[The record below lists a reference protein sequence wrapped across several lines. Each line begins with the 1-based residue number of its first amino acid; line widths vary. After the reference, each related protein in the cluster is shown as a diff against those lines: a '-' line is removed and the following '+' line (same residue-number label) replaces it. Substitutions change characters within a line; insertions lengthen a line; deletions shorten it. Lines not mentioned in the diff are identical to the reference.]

1 MLLAAGSPGSPQ
13 VRALLRA
20 PRCGLGF
27 NLNSLFVLPPAP
39 LPAQVRFLPEPPS
52 VRTALPRA
60 VSCAPLA
67 FHVFF
72 PASGAGAQ
80 GLAECPAGFC
90 PARLCPAL
98 LSRSLRRDPLDSGI
112 KNCSGRLA
120 EARANPSLRGGAE
133 ARRTSQVRSG
143 VSRVRASGQGLRSRR
158 LSRGGGTGLECG
170 SPGVPAME
178 PLGILRLRLAQSPRP
193 RCPPA
198 LAIGKRQRRVRGC
211 RLPQS
216 TAVQV
221 LSLFQDRG
229 KSPLPTPSPRPAVAS
244 FRRSLCPLLKEPY
257 RELSF

>member
-80 GLAECPAGFC
+80 GPAECPAGFC

-143 VSRVRASGQGLRSRR
+143 VSRVRASGQGSAAAAFPVEV
-158 LSRGGGTGLECG
+158 GLDWSAG
-170 SPGVPAME
+170 PPVSPPWNPSASCASASPKAPGPA
-178 PLGILRLRLAQSPRP
+178 APRP
-193 RCPPA
+193 LLLERDKEGFGAAASPKAQLYKFSPCFGTEGNPPCQPHHP
-198 LAIGKRQRRVRGC
+198 G
-211 RLPQS
+211 RLW
-216 TAVQV
+216 QV
-221 LSLFQDRG
+221 LED
-229 KSPLPTPSPRPAVAS
+229 PSAPCSKNRTVS
-244 FRRSLCPLLKEPY
+244 
-257 RELSF
+257 